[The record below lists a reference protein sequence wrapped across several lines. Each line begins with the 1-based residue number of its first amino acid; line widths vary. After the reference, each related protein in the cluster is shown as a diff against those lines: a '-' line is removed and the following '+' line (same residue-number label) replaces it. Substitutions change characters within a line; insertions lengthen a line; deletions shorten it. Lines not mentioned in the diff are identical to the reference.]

1 MLRAGFQL
9 PGTSFAHS
17 GKVKLEEGMG
27 EEVQKEGGCPW
38 EHPGALCRQLL
49 QLFYRNMF
57 GIA

>member
-17 GKVKLEEGMG
+17 GKVRLEEGMG

-49 QLFYRNMF
+49 Q
-57 GIA
+57 